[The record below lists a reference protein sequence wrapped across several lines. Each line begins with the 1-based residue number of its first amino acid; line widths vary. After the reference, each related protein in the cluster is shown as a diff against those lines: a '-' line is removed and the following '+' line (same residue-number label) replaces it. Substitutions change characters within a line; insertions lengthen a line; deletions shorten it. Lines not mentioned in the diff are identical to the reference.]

1 MAKLHTGF
9 YPRSYKYNDYYLSQH
24 LCLHPIYQ
32 NLLRL
37 RTISVALASS
47 NLKRFGGES
56 WRRKI
61 RFLQKCVSD
70 FLLFPDANQLI
81 DLLITFSETKISKFG
96 IFFFCSKLTKQAF
109 VFFQEVESYF
119 QNKTC

>member
-1 MAKLHTGF
+1 M
-9 YPRSYKYNDYYLSQH
+9 
-24 LCLHPIYQ
+24 
-32 NLLRL
+32 
-37 RTISVALASS
+37 ALASS

-61 RFLQKCVSD
+61 RFFQKCVSD

-96 IFFFCSKLTKQAF
+96 IFFLFRADETDFCILPSSGIRFPK
-109 VFFQEVESYF
+109 
-119 QNKTC
+119 